1 MSFSHQPDSK
11 SSQNS
16 LRESKLLLARQ
27 KLEEL
32 NRENQV
38 WMQRDKA
45 DYIKSLY
52 SEYRT
57 KFPKISKNLGF
68 SQLSSIDLKNI
79 PWPLY
84 VMILTKQL
92 NPLAYPEWADEND
105 NRIKTCCDICDI
117 HFVPDAKDNRG
128 ECAIRKVDGL
138 YKLHKST
145 SKFSDYEVCS
155 ACYYA
160 LQNPQIMSDYP
171 VSGRLSN
178 YEPEYYIQS
187 FMIRKRKS
195 DFGYHGKL
203 IVEKEVFEVLD
214 VALLKENGEL
224 LEELDMVEYS
234 R

>member
-1 MSFSHQPDSK
+1 MS
-11 SSQNS
+11 SSYQ
-16 LRESKLLLARQ
+16 LDARYWIQ
-27 KLEEL
+27 
-32 NRENQV
+32 Q
-38 WMQRDKA
+38 DKA
-45 DYIKSLY
+45 TYIKSLY
-52 SEYRT
+52 AGHKT
-57 KFPKISKNLGF
+57 KFPKIKKDLGF
-68 SQLSSIDLKNI
+68 SQLSSIDLKNV

-92 NPLAYPEWADEND
+92 NPLAYPEWTNENG
-105 NRIKTCCDICDI
+105 NKTCCNICDI

-128 ECAIRKVDGL
+128 ECAIRTVYGL

-145 SKFSDYEVCS
+145 SKFSDYDVCS

-178 YEPEYYIQS
+178 YEPEYYVQS

-203 IVEKEVFEVLD
+203 VVEKAMFEVLD
-214 VALLKENGEL
+214 IALLKDSEEF
-224 LEELDMVEYS
+224 LEELDMTEYS